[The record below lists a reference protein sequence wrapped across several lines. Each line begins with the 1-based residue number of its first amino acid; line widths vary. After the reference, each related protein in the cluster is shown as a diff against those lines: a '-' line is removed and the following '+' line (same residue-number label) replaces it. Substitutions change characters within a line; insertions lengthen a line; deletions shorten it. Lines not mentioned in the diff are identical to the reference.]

1 MSPISGIFPA
11 PVLSGAVGG
20 GLAAIAAGSQQL
32 SQDAGEI
39 ANPANG
45 NLVTPLVDLAQ
56 AKLLAE
62 AGAAVIRTS
71 DQMLGSL
78 LDTYA

>member
-1 MSPISGIFPA
+1 MSPISGILPA
-11 PVLSGAVGG
+11 PMLSGAVGG
-20 GLAAIAAGSQQL
+20 GLAAIAAGGQQL
-32 SQDAGEI
+32 GQDAAQI

-45 NLVTPLVDLAQ
+45 DLITPLVDLTQ

-71 DQMLGSL
+71 DRMLGSL